1 MKEVI
6 IEKDGSKKEIRK
18 DEDGNIIEKI
28 TDKEGKVKEIIKDE
42 NGEIIREIKEFI
54 EEGIQTKEEV
64 IIKKEK
70 IKEIELKIENQ
81 EEYEIKGEIRI

>member
-42 NGEIIREIKEFI
+42 NGEIIRDI
-54 EEGIQTKEEV
+54 
-64 IIKKEK
+64 
-70 IKEIELKIENQ
+70 
-81 EEYEIKGEIRI
+81 